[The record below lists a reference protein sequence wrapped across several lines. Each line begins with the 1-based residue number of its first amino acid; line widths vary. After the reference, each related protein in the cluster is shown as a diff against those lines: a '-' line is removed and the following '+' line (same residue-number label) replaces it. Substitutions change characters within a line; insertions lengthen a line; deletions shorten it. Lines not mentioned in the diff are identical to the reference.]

1 MNTYSEEQ
9 RGSREV
15 PRWLFPIYFPLFL
28 IAGVLSFPIAVVMAQ
43 YFKYTERRFVR
54 TMKLANRIMDLDLLA
69 QALEEKRGTLIEEWL
84 SEKGPVRCWWVDEN
98 VPAISPHA
106 WTDNGYEALFDTEYK
121 PFSIWRHRE
130 FVAAGKTLLLSS
142 SNVPEMQYPRED
154 MEAKLAIPV
163 VAIATMR

>member
-1 MNTYSEEQ
+1 M
-9 RGSREV
+9 
-15 PRWLFPIYFPLFL
+15 
-28 IAGVLSFPIAVVMAQ
+28 
-43 YFKYTERRFVR
+43 
-54 TMKLANRIMDLDLLA
+54 
-69 QALEEKRGTLIEEWL
+69 IEEWL

-142 SNVPEMQYPRED
+142 SNVPEMQYPGED

>member
-1 MNTYSEEQ
+1 MAM
-9 RGSREV
+9 R
-15 PRWLFPIYFPLFL
+15 
-28 IAGVLSFPIAVVMAQ
+28 LSL
-43 YFKYTERRFVR
+43 T
-54 TMKLANRIMDLDLLA
+54 
-69 QALEEKRGTLIEEWL
+69 
-84 SEKGPVRCWWVDEN
+84 
-98 VPAISPHA
+98 
-106 WTDNGYEALFDTEYK
+106 TEYK